1 MGIRRSRFPAGAL
14 TLMLATSAQAAV
26 QVIVG
31 PTPIQGGE
39 AQSGGDITVVNE
51 RLAFALAVTSPVPY
65 GVPRGAIIDVA
76 PVSQGKIGRDCV
88 VFADFIP
95 NNWSAWPNTFQ
106 HVEILERG
114 PDRAVVRTVR
124 DWGRVTVTTVYT
136 LESNADAVG
145 IRTTL
150 ANGGAALPDLLSGLT
165 LWPKGGYFFAVP
177 GLAGVA
183 QGKTDGALA
192 DRVVAYDHAWTVT
205 LHAPYADHISDGSMD
220 MYQLH
225 TLAAGESRVFEGW
238 LQVGS
243 NGDLKPVIA
252 AEIARKHLASGT
264 VRGTVTGGDGKA
276 VETPVVVISRQGKTY
291 AWVMGRD
298 GVYES
303 KLPVGDYEVYATA
316 KNYSQ
321 SEQAAVHVAADRAT
335 VRNFHDLR
343 RPGRIRIAVIDARN
357 GRPLDARISIAEGQ
371 KPAVE
376 FLGRKTFFTEL
387 DRKGRLD
394 VPIAPGAYV
403 FTVSAG
409 GGFLSERKPVR
420 LTVAPG
426 QTQIANIAV
435 TPLFD
440 PPARHWYSADLH
452 HHADQAE
459 AVTPPADLARSQL
472 AAGLDLLFVSDHD
485 STVNHA
491 TLQAIAN
498 RRGMA
503 FIPGIELSASWGHFN
518 AYPLLLGRPLG
529 IDTGTATIDDII
541 KEGRRQGAIVI
552 QVNHP
557 FIPYGYFTSVTAGVA
572 PGGFNPSFDLI
583 EINAAAPADDVKV
596 LHTLW
601 NFWNGGHHYYLTAG
615 TDTHDVWRDES
626 GAVRA
631 FAHIEGP
638 VTAKTFAHS
647 LKEGHGYV
655 SFGPLVFPSV
665 VFGDELKVKPNEP
678 FSLGFDLQAVAGLK
692 QVELIGAGTV
702 LQTRTFPAALRQ
714 SHVDFPLTTAR
725 PSWYS
730 LIVEDQ
736 DGHKAYTDPIWVD
749 VVERPAALER
759 LASKGNQ
766 IDQPSRCQVC
776 DRPNSEKPMK
786 PRTTRIVP
794 PSSR

>member
-1 MGIRRSRFPAGAL
+1 VLAGVLAWAL
-14 TLMLATSAQAAV
+14 CVSAHAAV

-31 PTPIQGGE
+31 PTPIEDGE
-39 AQSGGDITVVNE
+39 AKSAGDITVVNE
-51 RLAFALAVTSPVPY
+51 KLAFALAVTSPVPY

-76 PVSQGKIGRDCV
+76 PVVNGKIGRDRV

-106 HVEILERG
+106 HIDILERG

-124 DWGRVTVTTVYT
+124 DWGQVTVTTVYT
-136 LESNADAVG
+136 LESNSDSVD
-145 IRTTL
+145 IRTTM
-150 ANGGAALPDLLSGLT
+150 ANGGAALADLLSGLT

-183 QGKTDGALA
+183 QSTTEGALA
-192 DRVVAYDHAWTVT
+192 DRVVAYDDAWTVT

-220 MYQLH
+220 MYELH

-238 LQVGS
+238 LQVGAS
-243 NGDLKPVIA
+243 GDLNPVIA
-252 AEIARKHLASGT
+252 ADIARKHLASGI
-264 VRGTVTGGDGKA
+264 VHGRVSGGDGKA
-276 VETPVVVISRQGKTY
+276 VESPVVVIDKQGKPY
-291 AWVMGRD
+291 AWVLGRH
-298 GVYES
+298 GGYELT
-303 KLPVGDYEVYATA
+303 LPVGDYDLYATA

-321 SEQAAVHVAADRAT
+321 SRHAPVHVAADSTT
-335 VRNFHDLR
+335 VRDFSDLQI
-343 RPGRIRIAVIDARN
+343 PGRIRFTVSDARN
-357 GRPLDARISIAEGQ
+357 GKPLDARISIAEGQ
-371 KPAVE
+371 KPVVE

-387 DRKGRLD
+387 DHKGWLD

-403 FTVSAG
+403 FSVSAG
-409 GGFLSERKPVR
+409 GGFLAERKQVK
-420 LTVAPG
+420 LTVDPG
-426 QTQIANIAV
+426 QTRVANVTV

-459 AVTPPADLARSQL
+459 AVTPPKDLARSQL

-485 STVNHA
+485 STVNHGI
-491 TLQAIAN
+491 LQAIAD

-503 FIPGIELSASWGHFN
+503 FIPSIELSASWGHFN
-518 AYPLLLGRPLG
+518 AYPLLLGRPLQ

-541 KEGRRQGAIVI
+541 KEGRRLGAIVV

-557 FIPYGYFTSVTAGVA
+557 FIPYGYFTSVSAGVA
-572 PGGFNPSFDLI
+572 PGGFNPAFDLI

-601 NFWNGGHHYYLTAG
+601 NFWNAGHHYYLTAG

-631 FAHIEGP
+631 FAHIEGQ
-638 VTAKTFAHS
+638 VTAKAFAQA
-647 LKEGHGYV
+647 LKDGHGYV
-655 SFGPLVFPSV
+655 SFGPLIFPSV
-665 VFGDELKVKPNEP
+665 MFGDELKLKPGEP
-678 FSLGFDLQAVAGLK
+678 FSLGFDLQSVAGLK
-692 QVELIGAGTV
+692 QVELIGGGTV
-702 LQTRTFPAALRQ
+702 LQTRAFHAAMQQ
-714 SHVDFPLTTAR
+714 SHVDFPLTTSR

-749 VVERPAALER
+749 VVERPAELT
-759 LASKGNQ
+759 
-766 IDQPSRCQVC
+766 
-776 DRPNSEKPMK
+776 RP
-786 PRTTRIVP
+786 
-794 PSSR
+794 